1 MSKGLTV
8 YGYESM
14 IQELLDEALNE
25 LTPHDFAKL
34 LDSINMML
42 ADYEE

>member
-25 LTPHDFAKL
+25 LTPDGFAKL
-34 LDSINMML
+34 LDSIDMML

>member
-25 LTPHDFAKL
+25 LTPDGFAKL

>member
-14 IQELLDEALNE
+14 IQELLDEAQNE
-25 LTPHDFAKL
+25 LTPRDFAKL
-34 LDSINMML
+34 LDGIDIML
-42 ADYEE
+42 DDYEE

>member
-25 LTPHDFAKL
+25 LTPYDFAKL
-34 LDSINMML
+34 LDGIDLML
-42 ADYEE
+42 DDYEE